1 MGPVPRMQMVATGSR
16 GSCGRETDT
25 SACLPIL
32 GHTLVGAAYMPAR
45 SARSRRLSAMWALA
59 LLAVCPAGTRD
70 LTARIRQTAAP
81 TATAPPSSTAASDI
95 VRTYCVTCH
104 NGRLKTAGLELDSL
118 DAAHVGDHAEQWEKI
133 ARKLRTGEM
142 PPPGRPRPDAEPPTR
157 RRGGAGT
164 RARRGGGGA
173 IRIRAA
179 CRCIA

>member
-104 NGRLKTAGLELDSL
+104 NGTAENGRS
-118 DAAHVGDHAEQWEKI
+118 AA
-133 ARKLRTGEM
+133 RR
-142 PPPGRPRPDAEPPTR
+142 PGRRVTSPTTRSSGKRSPRSFAPARCRLRVGRGRMPATYARSRRHWNASWTR
-157 RRGGAGT
+157 RR
-164 RARRGGGGA
+164 RR
-173 IRIRAA
+173 IRIQAA
-179 CRCIA
+179 CLSIA